1 MGRDGWKTYVEENGL
16 NEPMMTRRDFVSWT
30 AGAGAFLYRPLRA
43 LAQQRM
49 PTRPIPVSGEP
60 LPVIGFGSS
69 KAVEQI
75 PDVGTEALAS
85 VLRTLV
91 SYGGSVVDTSPRS
104 EHIEA
109 PFAELLTAPDLVDE
123 LFLAMKINTTD
134 EQTGLE
140 QVRLTQRLLGT
151 RKLDLTQVMSLR
163 GLHAHW
169 PHVRAMQDA
178 GETRYIGVTVSNYR
192 DFDAMESFITSETLD
207 FVQVNYSVVET
218 LAEERLL
225 PLARDL
231 GLAVMINGPFMGG
244 DYFGHV
250 RGHELPAWAAE
261 FDCDSWAQFSLKY
274 ILAHP
279 AVSCVLTETVDPGHL
294 RENIETAFGRMP
306 DEPTRA
312 RMRELIRSY

>member
-1 MGRDGWKTYVEENGL
+1 LNG
-16 NEPMMTRRDFVSWT
+16 NIITRRDFVCWA
-30 AGAGAFLYRPLRA
+30 AGTGACLSRPIQA
-43 LAQQRM
+43 FAQERL

-69 KAVEQI
+69 KAVMQI
-75 PDVGTEALAS
+75 PEAGTEALAA

-91 SYGGSVVDTSPRS
+91 RYGGSVVDTTPRS
-104 EHIEA
+104 EEIEA
-109 PFAELLTAPDLVDE
+109 PFAQLLLQPDLVDE

-134 EQTGLE
+134 EQVGLD
-140 QVRLTQRLLGT
+140 QVRVTQRLFEGRT
-151 RKLDLTQVMSLR
+151 FDLMQVMSLR

-169 PHVRAMQDA
+169 PHVREMKATGQ
-178 GETRYIGVTVSNYR
+178 TRYVGVTVSNYR
-192 DFDAMESFITSETLD
+192 DYEAMESFITTEAVD

-225 PLARDL
+225 PLAQDL
-231 GLAVMINGPFMGG
+231 GLAVVINGPFMGG

-250 RGHELPAWAAE
+250 RGQELPAWAAE

-279 AVSCVLTETVDPGHL
+279 AVNCVLTETVNPQHL
-294 RENIETAFGRMP
+294 QENIETAFGRFP
-306 DEPTRA
+306 DDPTRA
-312 RMRELIRSY
+312 RMRELIRSI